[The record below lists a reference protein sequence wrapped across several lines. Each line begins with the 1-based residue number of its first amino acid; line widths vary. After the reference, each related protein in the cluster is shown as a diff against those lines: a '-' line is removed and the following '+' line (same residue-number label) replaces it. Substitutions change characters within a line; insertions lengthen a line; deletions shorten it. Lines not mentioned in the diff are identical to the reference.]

1 MNLHKIIKMFK
12 ISQKKINPFLFNS
25 ILFVCLFLSIQN
37 SDSKNKV
44 FFLDYESVE
53 IPVSFIVGSSFI
65 FGSFYSNILI
75 PLISTK
81 NE

>member
-1 MNLHKIIKMFK
+1 MFK
-12 ISQKKINPFLFNS
+12 IIQKYINPFFFNS
-25 ILFVCLFLSIQN
+25 ILFVFLFLAIQN
-37 SDSKNKV
+37 SNNKQKV
-44 FFLDYESVE
+44 FFLNYESVE

-75 PLISTK
+75 SLISKK

>member
-25 ILFVCLFLSIQN
+25 ILFVFLFLSIQN